1 MDIDNTGEQRFNYI
15 ERLLQNFRLKKDL
28 FELSIN
34 VQHMT
39 KNVGVK
45 SNETTS
51 RNKGYHGIWNNA

>member
-39 KNVGVK
+39 KNVGVN

-51 RNKGYHGIWNNA
+51 RNKGYHGLWNNA